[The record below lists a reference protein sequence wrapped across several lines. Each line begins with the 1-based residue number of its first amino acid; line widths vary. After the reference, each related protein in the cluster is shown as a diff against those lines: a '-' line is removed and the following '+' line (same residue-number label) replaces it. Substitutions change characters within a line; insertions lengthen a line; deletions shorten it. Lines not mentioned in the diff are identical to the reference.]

1 MGLDTFASRSPDDIE
16 LNPEDIQAFNEADIY
31 LCGGIISGGGG
42 SFRGKIYSLLI
53 LEITGE
59 SLHQEWITPETVQA
73 MYTALA
79 DCDPQQV
86 IDESDTWDRTTG
98 EILELCK
105 FFGVCAD
112 RGLGLIN
119 WW

>member
-16 LNPEDIQAFNEADIY
+16 LNPEDIQAFDEADIY
-31 LCGGIISGGGG
+31 LSGGIFSGGGG
-42 SFRGKIYSLLI
+42 SFRGKVYSLLI
-53 LEITGE
+53 HKITAE
-59 SLHQEWITPETVQA
+59 SLLQEWIPPETVRG

-86 IDESDTWDRTTG
+86 IHESDTCNRTTG
-98 EILELCK
+98 EILELRK
-105 FFGVCAD
+105 FFKVCAD

>member
-1 MGLDTFASRSPDDIE
+1 
-16 LNPEDIQAFNEADIY
+16 
-31 LCGGIISGGGG
+31 
-42 SFRGKIYSLLI
+42 
-53 LEITGE
+53 
-59 SLHQEWITPETVQA
+59 

-98 EILELCK
+98 EILELRK